1 MCGGS
6 GGGEGGVDST
16 QADKDLDENLM
27 VKLQVSILNYQAG
40 IYIFSFFL
48 LSIYWPTTGGG
59 MSNKHGVMQGG
70 HLNIQRKKVF
80 ALFLQ
85 EMAGGNINYFLKT
98 NTQMIFHFKF

>member
-40 IYIFSFFL
+40 IYIFSIFL

-70 HLNIQRKKVF
+70 HLNIQRKKDPQKRCSPVHYIGF
-80 ALFLQ
+80 RKRRI
-85 EMAGGNINYFLKT
+85 E
-98 NTQMIFHFKF
+98 